1 MSTTNSSDAQASNH
15 KQRRAEGTAAQLT
28 DEQKN
33 YALQFLTTEHF
44 TLQGART
51 ATISDSSGRAGLF
64 LSTVSSSLVA
74 LAFVGQMS
82 EMGVAF
88 NAFALVLFP
97 TLFFVG
103 LVTFERTIQSGIEDM
118 VYASGINRIRHF
130 YQELVPQSKNYFI
143 LSAHDDAKGTL
154 SNMSAVPGWWQLFLT
169 TASTVMV
176 INSVLVGVFV
186 ALLIHV
192 LAAFDLFWLVLIGL
206 LVFAVSVTLH
216 YIYQMKQWAQAAERG
231 KSIFPSE
238 PDHLAKSSRVDE
250 QPR

>member
-1 MSTTNSSDAQASNH
+1 MSSTDNKSDDTSDLKKPDDARNIAD
-15 KQRRAEGTAAQLT
+15 QLT

-33 YALQFLTTEHF
+33 HAVQFLTTEHF
-44 TLQGART
+44 TLQSARS
-51 ATISDSSGRAGLF
+51 ATISDSSSRASLF
-64 LSTVSSSLVA
+64 MSTVSSSLIA

-82 EMGVAF
+82 ELGTAF

-130 YQELVPQSKNYFI
+130 YQELVPQTSKYFI

-154 SNMSAVPGWWQLFLT
+154 TNMAAVPGWWQLFLT
-169 TASTVMV
+169 TASTIMIV
-176 INSVLVGVFV
+176 NSVLMGVFV
-186 ALLIHV
+186 ALLVHV
-192 LAAFDLFWLVLIGL
+192 LVSFDLIWIVILGL
-206 LVFAVSVTLH
+206 AVFVVTVTLH
-216 YIYQMKQWAQAAERG
+216 HMYQMKQWALSGERG

-238 PDHLAKSSRVDE
+238 SDQPQNKAEADH
-250 QPR
+250 